1 MSSSSRNFIASSL
14 TRGIYTIY
22 LFTETDIVPFL
33 CPALAM
39 GVVLAGPP
47 DALALVEGITK
58 NQLLGLQEDRISKPH
73 RPLAAGRISPEAT
86 RVLHFAFVAASLA
99 LSAYRGLLP
108 CSALYFAA
116 TYAYNEGGLA
126 RIGVLKSALSAV
138 GYVCY
143 GWGMIDDDHG
153 RPLSPLARSALAMTG
168 AVFAT
173 TDFRDRAGDAVVGR
187 KTIPLILSHGL
198 ARWLLGVSL
207 FGWTAALVYFWEPP
221 AAFSLLLGGLAL
233 TSAMLF
239 VRGCTEAADARA
251 YWWYSLWLI
260 ACHVLPIFPRLRGA
274 VDT

>member
-1 MSSSSRNFIASSL
+1 MSPFLRGYISSL
-14 TRGIYTIY
+14 TRGTYTVY

-39 GVVLAGPP
+39 GMVLAGPP
-47 DALALVEGITK
+47 DALAYDAFIALRLTASNPISLQTK
-58 NQLLGLQEDRISKPH
+58 NQLLGLQEDRLSKPH
-73 RPLAAGRISPEAT
+73 RPLPAGRITPEAT
-86 RVLHFAFVAASLA
+86 RILHFAFVAASFA

-126 RIGVLKSALSAV
+126 TIGVLKSALSAV

-143 GWGMIDDDHG
+143 GWGMTVCFDHG
-153 RPLSPLARSALAMTG
+153 RPLSPLARSALTMTG

-173 TDFRDRAGDAVVGR
+173 TGYAQDFRDRAGDAAVGR
-187 KTIPLILSHGL
+187 KTIPIVLSHGL

-207 FGWTAALVYFWEPP
+207 FGWTAASVYFWEPP
-221 AAFSLLLGGLAL
+221 AAFSFLLGGLAS
-233 TSAMLF
+233 TSTVLF

-251 YWWYSLWLI
+251 Y
-260 ACHVLPIFPRLRGA
+260 
-274 VDT
+274 